1 MLTVAQSALTAG
13 FRAPVF
19 TSRNP
24 AAADVIPKMVAAWET
39 GFDGQQNLVDQ
50 VDHKGAALTTPAEPG
65 HQLLVQAIAQREG
78 FLTAQRGGLRR
89 NPFQLQTSAKEF

>member
-1 MLTVAQSALTAG
+1 MSDETEP
-13 FRAPVF
+13 AP
-19 TSRNP
+19 S
-24 AAADVIPKMVAAWET
+24 AADEQMAAAWEA
-39 GFDGQQNLVDQ
+39 GFDGQQDLVDQ
-50 VDHKGAALTTPAEPG
+50 VDHKGAALTMPAEPG